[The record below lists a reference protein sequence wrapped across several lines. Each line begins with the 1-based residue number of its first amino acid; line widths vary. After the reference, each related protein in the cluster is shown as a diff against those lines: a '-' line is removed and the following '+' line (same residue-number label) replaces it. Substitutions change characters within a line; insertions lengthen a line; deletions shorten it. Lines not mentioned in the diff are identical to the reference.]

1 MPSITAEKAQQ
12 VLSRSECIYD
22 DATVQSAL
30 DGMADK
36 LRVLLESSNPIVMCL
51 MTGGLIATSEL
62 MLRLE
67 FPLELDYIHATRY
80 GNQTAGNELEWKTSP
95 HKEIK
100 GREILIIDD
109 ILDEG
114 YTLKEIIQYCRA
126 EGAKKVYTAV
136 LVEKEH
142 DRRAEGIEAD
152 VVGLK
157 VPDRYVFGYGMDY
170 KGFLRNVAGIH
181 AAHKDDE

>member
-51 MTGGLIATSEL
+51 MTSGLIATSEL

-95 HKEIK
+95 
-100 GREILIIDD
+100 
-109 ILDEG
+109 
-114 YTLKEIIQYCRA
+114 
-126 EGAKKVYTAV
+126 
-136 LVEKEH
+136 
-142 DRRAEGIEAD
+142 
-152 VVGLK
+152 
-157 VPDRYVFGYGMDY
+157 
-170 KGFLRNVAGIH
+170 
-181 AAHKDDE
+181 